1 MKIFSH
7 LMMVALLMLQML
19 EMMYLVAAITLN
31 LYGCLRNVAVMVVL
45 LWIATKLNR
54 WFHSFLLQCVLQ

>member
-31 LYGCLRNVAVMVVL
+31 LYGCLRNVAV
-45 LWIATKLNR
+45 
-54 WFHSFLLQCVLQ
+54 FLLQCVLQ